1 MFYVKFRTLQATIF
15 NVRRYYIV
23 IMLFVNFNKSSS
35 LYFPS
40 KICLSF
46 LLVYINHLSISEIFP
61 ENRMNHRWFRFSRS
75 SHSWFFPLSSESE
88 QGSWRGAQLV
98 LGSSG
103 IILIS
108 TQGGVFTPTSVPGL
122 AAVRFGPIRGQTP
135 GCGGQ
140 SEPGFLLTVAALHWR
155 RIGWK

>member
-46 LLVYINHLSISEIFP
+46 LLVYQSFINQWNISRKQDESPMIQILSLLTFLILPAVIRIRAGEL
-61 ENRMNHRWFRFSRS
+61 EGS
-75 SHSWFFPLSSESE
+75 SV
-88 QGSWRGAQLV
+88 V

-122 AAVRFGPIRGQTP
+122 APVTFWPIRGQTT
-135 GCGGQ
+135 GCWGQ